1 MRRVWPDSLFGRIA
15 LALLAGLILAQAG
28 SALINARERNHLLR
42 ESDERQWQER
52 MVATVKLI
60 DALAP
65 AERSAALAA
74 LAARRLTLE
83 ITAQPPPVGTED
95 MSDTAGRLAALL
107 GPGYRVRAGSVP
119 DRNLTRAAVE
129 LHDGRWLVLDYHPS
143 ATAFGWPRQ
152 LLWSLAVLLAA
163 ALALTLL
170 ATRVALGPLERFI
183 RAAEQLGE
191 NLDAPPIAETG
202 AREMRRAARTLNS
215 MQTRIR
221 DSVAERTRL
230 LAAISHDLKTP
241 LTRLRLRAEF
251 IREDPELRA
260 TLLQEVETMQA
271 MTRAVLDV
279 LRGGEGEEIRNVD
292 INALVEGL
300 AADAMELGTR
310 VTIRGRAHGPYPGR
324 SLALRRALVNLLD
337 NARQYAGSAVEI
349 AVEDDAASLTIRI
362 IDRGPGIPEPE
373 QARMLE
379 PFERLEPSRNAATGG
394 SGLGLSI
401 ARSAARAHGGE
412 LYLRNGTGGGLDVW
426 ITLPRLRPTHDGTRR

>member
-28 SALINARERNHLLR
+28 SALINARLRNYLLR

-83 ITAQPPPVGTED
+83 ITVQPPPVGIED
-95 MSDTAGRLAALL
+95 VSDTADRLAGLL
-107 GPGYRVRAGSVP
+107 GPGYRVRAGSIP
-119 DRNLTRAAVE
+119 DHNLTRAAVE
-129 LHDGRWLVLDYHPS
+129 LHDGRWLVLDYYPS

-300 AADAMELGTR
+300 AADAMELGSR
-310 VTIRGRAHGPYPGR
+310 VTIRGRAHGSYPGR

-349 AVEDDAASLTIRI
+349 VVEDDAASLTIRI
-362 IDRGPGIPEPE
+362 TDRGPGIPESE

-379 PFERLEPSRNAATGG
+379 PFQRLEPSRNPATGG
-394 SGLGLSI
+394 SGLGLAI
-401 ARSAARAHGGE
+401 ARSVARAHGGE
-412 LYLRNGTGGGLDVW
+412 LDLRNRADGGLEVRVA
-426 ITLPRLRPTHDGTRR
+426 LPRPRSSS

>member
-1 MRRVWPDSLFGRIA
+1 MRRPWPDSLFGRIA
-15 LALLAGLILAQAG
+15 LVLLSGLLLAQAG

-42 ESDERQWQER
+42 EFDERRWQER

-65 AERSAALAA
+65 AERSAALGA
-74 LAARRLTLE
+74 LAARRLTLG

-95 MSDTAGRLAALL
+95 VNDTAGRLAALL
-107 GPGYRVRAGSVP
+107 GPGYRVRAGSVT
-119 DRNLTRAAVE
+119 DHNLTRAAVE

-152 LLWSLAVLLAA
+152 LMWRLAVLLAA
-163 ALALTLL
+163 TLALTLL

-300 AADAMELGTR
+300 AADAMELGTL
-310 VTIRGRAHGPYPGR
+310 VTIGGRAHEPYPGR
-324 SLALRRALVNLLD
+324 SLALRRALGNLLD
-337 NARQYAGSAVEI
+337 NARQYASGAIGI
-349 AVEDDAASLTIRI
+349 AVEDDAAVLTIRVT
-362 IDRGPGIPEPE
+362 DHGPGIPEAE

-379 PFERLEPSRNAATGG
+379 PFQRLEPSRNPATGG
-394 SGLGLSI
+394 SGLGLAIVRSI
-401 ARSAARAHGGE
+401 ARVHGGE
-412 LYLRNGTGGGLDVW
+412 LTLQNRTGGGLEVQ
-426 ITLPRLRPTHDGTRR
+426 IRLPREAAR